1 MREKVFYVSRSS
13 QTRQTALARPRA
25 MSSLV
30 SLPLGAAGAAST
42 RRGARARD
50 VSQRASSDPPSSKG
64 GEASAPK
71 SRLDPENFVEVAL
84 SPEDLVR
91 AQYKDNAAESMGDSI
106 LGGQSIVSGTAE
118 EMKDLVPFGAN
129 NLAVLRATK
138 QYAEAFE
145 AGLDPG
151 LVVAQTLGVDSLANL
166 SPAQKVYAQKVRAKL
181 EENAQRMRGYTLEAQ
196 RLYKKGIYAYSKG
209 MYPDSVKWQEAA
221 LAETDP
227 NSKLGGDIQIQMA
240 LGYYAFGQKEAAIE
254 VYERLIGTHPE
265 GSVKKQA
272 EELKYIQEAPQME
285 IGDDERVEVPLLR
298 DDYGGYRDKWGTSG
312 GATGSKARE
321 KSLEE
326 MYGEEVEPIIRLP
339 QNPLITVAGSVIALG
354 IAAYSATLAR

>member
-1 MREKVFYVSRSS
+1 M
-13 QTRQTALARPRA
+13 
-25 MSSLV
+25 
-30 SLPLGAAGAAST
+30 
-42 RRGARARD
+42 
-50 VSQRASSDPPSSKG
+50 
-64 GEASAPK
+64 
-71 SRLDPENFVEVAL
+71 
-84 SPEDLVR
+84 
-91 AQYKDNAAESMGDSI
+91 
-106 LGGQSIVSGTAE
+106 
-118 EMKDLVPFGAN
+118 
-129 NLAVLRATK
+129 
-138 QYAEAFE
+138 
-145 AGLDPG
+145 
-151 LVVAQTLGVDSLANL
+151 DSLANL

-196 RLYKKGIYAYSKG
+196 RLYNKGIYAYSKG

-326 MYGEEVEPIIRLP
+326 MYGEEVEPILRLP

-354 IAAYSATLAR
+354 IATYSATLAR

>member
-1 MREKVFYVSRSS
+1 
-13 QTRQTALARPRA
+13 
-25 MSSLV
+25 MSAHA
-30 SLPLGAAGAAST
+30 SLPLAAAGAAPS
-42 RRGARARD
+42 RRRARARD
-50 VSQRASSDPPSSKG
+50 VSRRASSDPSSSKG

-106 LGGQSIVSGTAE
+106 LGGQSIVTGTSE

-145 AGLDPG
+145 AGRDPG
-151 LVVAQTLGVDSLANL
+151 QVVAQTLGVDSLANL
-166 SPAQKVYAQKVRAKL
+166 SPAQRVYAEKVRAKL

-227 NSKLGGDIQIQMA
+227 DSKLGGDIQIQMA

-254 VYERLIGTHPE
+254 IYERLIALHPE
-265 GSVKKQA
+265 RSVKKQA
-272 EELKYIQEAPQME
+272 EELKYITEAPQME
-285 IGDDERVEVPLLR
+285 IGEDEKVHVPLLR

-312 GATGSKARE
+312 RVNSNKAGKE

-326 MYGEEVEPIIRLP
+326 LYGEEAEPIIRLP

>member
-1 MREKVFYVSRSS
+1 V
-13 QTRQTALARPRA
+13 T
-25 MSSLV
+25 
-30 SLPLGAAGAAST
+30 
-42 RRGARARD
+42 
-50 VSQRASSDPPSSKG
+50 
-64 GEASAPK
+64 
-71 SRLDPENFVEVAL
+71 
-84 SPEDLVR
+84 
-91 AQYKDNAAESMGDSI
+91 
-106 LGGQSIVSGTAE
+106 GTTE
-118 EMKDLVPFGAN
+118 EMKDLVPFGAD

-145 AGLDPG
+145 AGRDPG
-151 LVVAQTLGVDSLANL
+151 QVVAQTLGVDSLANL
-166 SPAQKVYAQKVRAKL
+166 SPAQRVYAEKVRAKL

-227 NSKLGGDIQIQMA
+227 DSKLGGDIQIQMA

-254 VYERLIGTHPE
+254 IYERLIALHPE
-265 GSVKKQA
+265 RSVNKQA
-272 EELKYIQEAPQME
+272 EELKYITEAPQME
-285 IGDDERVEVPLLR
+285 IGEDEKVQVPLLR
-298 DDYGGYRDKWGTSG
+298 DEYGGYRDKWGTSG
-312 GATGSKARE
+312 KVNSNKAGKE

-326 MYGEEVEPIIRLP
+326 LYGEEAEPIIRLP

>member
-1 MREKVFYVSRSS
+1 
-13 QTRQTALARPRA
+13 
-25 MSSLV
+25 
-30 SLPLGAAGAAST
+30 
-42 RRGARARD
+42 
-50 VSQRASSDPPSSKG
+50 
-64 GEASAPK
+64 
-71 SRLDPENFVEVAL
+71 VEVAL

-227 NSKLGGDIQIQMA
+227 NSKLGG
-240 LGYYAFGQKEAAIE
+240 EIE

-326 MYGEEVEPIIRLP
+326 MYGEEVEPILRLP

>member
-1 MREKVFYVSRSS
+1 
-13 QTRQTALARPRA
+13 
-25 MSSLV
+25 
-30 SLPLGAAGAAST
+30 
-42 RRGARARD
+42 
-50 VSQRASSDPPSSKG
+50 
-64 GEASAPK
+64 
-71 SRLDPENFVEVAL
+71 
-84 SPEDLVR
+84 
-91 AQYKDNAAESMGDSI
+91 
-106 LGGQSIVSGTAE
+106 
-118 EMKDLVPFGAN
+118 MKELVPFGAN

-326 MYGEEVEPIIRLP
+326 MYGEEVEPILRLP

>member
-1 MREKVFYVSRSS
+1 
-13 QTRQTALARPRA
+13 
-25 MSSLV
+25 MSAHA
-30 SLPLGAAGAAST
+30 SLPLAAAGAAPS
-42 RRGARARD
+42 RRRARARD
-50 VSQRASSDPPSSKG
+50 VSRRASSDPSSSKG

-106 LGGQSIVSGTAE
+106 LGGQSIVTGTTE
-118 EMKDLVPFGAN
+118 EMKDLVPFGAD
-129 NLAVLRATK
+129 NLTVLRATK

-145 AGLDPG
+145 AGRDPG
-151 LVVAQTLGVDSLANL
+151 QVVAQTLGVDSLANL
-166 SPAQKVYAQKVRAKL
+166 SPAQRVYAEKVRAKL

-227 NSKLGGDIQIQMA
+227 DSKLGGDIQIQMA

-254 VYERLIGTHPE
+254 IYERLIALHPE
-265 GSVKKQA
+265 RSVKKQA
-272 EELKYIQEAPQME
+272 EELKYITEAPQME
-285 IGDDERVEVPLLR
+285 IGEDEKVQVPLLR
-298 DDYGGYRDKWGTSG
+298 DEYGGYRDKWGTSG
-312 GATGSKARE
+312 KVNSNKAGKE

-326 MYGEEVEPIIRLP
+326 LYGEEAEPIIRLP